1 MWLKAIQ
8 QICGNLNF
16 IYFYSMIKR
25 GEWNIFSPLF
35 LTKKYKAKYF
45 LYLNASNANII
56 SKKRIFANSN
66 LYVCLR
72 KSSEYIII
80 EKGCRTK
87 QSNQNCIRFR
97 HPFMWQGRREFLKEL
112 FYAQN
117 GKNIAK
123 NAEKQ
128 AKNRKLC
135 PIKNEI
141 SKFFRFFSG
150 NL

>member
-1 MWLKAIQ
+1 MTLQ
-8 QICGNLNF
+8 
-16 IYFYSMIKR
+16 S
-25 GEWNIFSPLF
+25 FS
-35 LTKKYKAKYF
+35 AK
-45 LYLNASNANII
+45 
-56 SKKRIFANSN
+56 
-66 LYVCLR
+66 
-72 KSSEYIII
+72 III
-80 EKGCRTK
+80 VCQDCFGAIKYRLK
-87 QSNQNCIRFR
+87 QKIKNHNRNYAVVIG
-97 HPFMWQGRREFLKEL
+97 WQGRREFLKEL

>member
-1 MWLKAIQ
+1 M
-8 QICGNLNF
+8 
-16 IYFYSMIKR
+16 
-25 GEWNIFSPLF
+25 
-35 LTKKYKAKYF
+35 
-45 LYLNASNANII
+45 
-56 SKKRIFANSN
+56 KKRIFPKRRS
-66 LYVCLR
+66 VCLR
-72 KSSEYIII
+72 KSSFYYIMKK
-80 EKGCRTK
+80 ECRFSKSDKNHTE
-87 QSNQNCIRFR
+87 FR
-97 HPFMWQGRREFLKEL
+97 HSSKWQGRREFLKEL